1 MAKKSAMSEA
11 ADVVKSVAGTALG
24 AAAIAATGVVL
35 QGLAGALGK
44 GEEKVK
50 EVAPAAQ
57 KAMGELV
64 SKPILP
70 AREKKAPKRRTKA
83 AKKKTA
89 KKKSMPKKSVA
100 KKKGS
105 VKRRSRK

>member
-1 MAKKSAMSEA
+1 MAKKSTMREA
-11 ADVVKSVAGTALG
+11 ADAVKSVAGSALG

-44 GEEKVK
+44 GEEKVH
-50 EVAPAAQ
+50 EATPAAQ

-64 SKPILP
+64 SKPMLP
-70 AREKKAPKRRTKA
+70 AREKKRAAPKRRTKT
-83 AKKKTA
+83 AKKKTV
-89 KKKSMPKKSVA
+89 PKKPAV

-105 VKRRSRK
+105 VKRRGRA